1 MLLVVVVDKLPSFG
15 GLVVVEVV
23 NRTEH
28 RWGCRSNHEET
39 VSSKVTNIPN
49 GRACTAP
56 WHSGW
61 VNYNIACRQRRQ
73 PNQQQHQASPAVLQL
88 KQSVHQHCQN
98 DGLII
103 VFVGGIH
110 RCTKRAPAAAPL
122 CRRPRGCCSPAP
134 TPPLVYHHEAKNIT
148 PAASLKQFQRLY
160 VSIRSHPPVCCH
172 HHHHQRSQPLPPQ
185 LPRINVPK
193 RLSGRSVD
201 DSRCLHR
208 NCML

>member
-1 MLLVVVVDKLPSFG
+1 MYSPLAQWVGELQHCLPS
-15 GLVVVEVV
+15 
-23 NRTEH
+23 TKTTKPTTTP
-28 RWGCRSNHEET
+28 SQ
-39 VSSKVTNIPN
+39 P
-49 GRACTAP
+49 
-56 WHSGW
+56 SGATTLT
-61 VNYNIACRQRRQ
+61 IRPSTR
-73 PNQQQHQASPAVLQL
+73 
-88 KQSVHQHCQN
+88 QN

-134 TPPLVYHHEAKNIT
+134 TPPLVYYHEAKNIT

-160 VSIRSHPPVCCH
+160 VSIRSHPPVCCHH

-208 NCML
+208 HCML